1 MRNMSERKLP
11 SLMKSNKASVFSCQI
26 ISAEPN
32 DVDQAFQDLKR
43 DMDPKYV
50 HVFLDKIERYSI
62 KPDRALFLA
71 RYQEKNIG
79 FATII
84 NQAPAPDNANKETI
98 ALLQDYACGTG
109 LMVLPEFRH
118 KGVASKLVLQ
128 WEIWAT
134 QNHLSGIWLITRK
147 MGDWYQRFFHY
158 SLHGTT
164 IRNGVKKTILTKAL
178 RQLHPNQK

>member
-1 MRNMSERKLP
+1 
-11 SLMKSNKASVFSCQI
+11 MKSNTLAALSCQVV
-26 ISAEPN
+26 SADPN

-43 DMDPKYV
+43 DMNPDFV
-50 HVFLDKIERYSI
+50 HVFLDKLQRYSI

-71 RYQEKNIG
+71 RYQGKNIG

-84 NQAPAPDNANKETI
+84 NQSPPPDNSNTVTI
-98 ALLQDYACGTG
+98 HLLRNYACGTG

-128 WEIWAT
+128 WENWAL
-134 QNHLSGIWLITRK
+134 QNKLSGIWLITRQ
-147 MGDWYQRFFHY
+147 MGDWYQRFFQY

-164 IRNGVKKTILTKAL
+164 IRHGVKKTILTKTL
-178 RQLHPNQK
+178 R